1 MSINATSNNN
11 NIITAESNNGYK
23 SQVSMTPTIR
33 EEMEEEVEHEKEAEK
48 EMLRKSRENMRAS
61 RYISSSSSA
70 RLATGNAINNS
81 SNTFI
86 DSNNNPLRSNST
98 ITFEKVKVI
107 PRPRTQS
114 EQSILSSLSLKSLLD
129 NKISAKSAMQ
139 NGNNI
144 TTNNNNNN
152 SSSSTSATTNI
163 PQEAQIGFQEPF
175 TDDNRIG
182 IDQMKAGMPPI
193 VAHSPLDLPGS
204 LLKDVPAEIGLMI
217 PPTIENNNNI
227 SNDDKQM
234 MVGSTSTEAT
244 TATGKQGSIA
254 ATDDDEE
261 DREDIEAHNLTTQ
274 ALRKLSMLK
283 MGENNLLNPTESEK
297 DNVDESYSNN
307 YNDED
312 KIPKVT
318 EDAFSTQENN
328 NNNNNNSSNNI
339 PNGSLSLSSP
349 YDRQGPDNNDN
360 IEDDDETLKLG
371 RSESNFTA
379 TVDISSGVA
388 PTGNMTSVNM
398 IPKTIV
404 NTLTPSPPPPAP
416 PPSIRRD
423 PSIQESEQSMLF
435 VKDTRPEIEND
446 NLNKKIRSTHI
457 NSKVNAMTL
466 KGNSIQNAS
475 RQYTNGLP
483 TNQIGFNNNNNSN
496 STISMM
502 RQPQQLPFGTGN
514 KPNIYNTGPSSSTSL
529 TATMGVGVNGKST
542 KSIKQIN
549 NPKKPL
555 YMPAVLRNVSETN
568 LTNDDFRDPGSMDRI
583 NEEDAMIE
591 EEEDDDENDDGV
603 SGIIG
608 NDTMSSNGS
617 ARDYLSMYSGGGNI
631 NSLDRHLIKNTDS
644 SHHGIKLHRTHTN
657 TQSSIHSTASSI
669 YSAYRHRFQ
678 DLVNYYQ
685 KDTNSSAG
693 SRSMNKQPTRTHWVP
708 DSERDSCHACHTKFS
723 MLERKHHCRHC
734 GELFCQKDLPDMV
747 YLNSDAQFC
756 QLRQFGGGVLVK
768 VCHGCY
774 IANDEYMQAIKLKKL
789 KRMEEQQLQLRK
801 EQQNG
806 NADEYMP
813 IRRRNG
819 QRSVENRRESVAGS
833 VPVDWN
839 WSSF

>member
-1 MSINATSNNN
+1 
-11 NIITAESNNGYK
+11 
-23 SQVSMTPTIR
+23 
-33 EEMEEEVEHEKEAEK
+33 
-48 EMLRKSRENMRAS
+48 MRTS

-70 RLATGNAINNS
+70 RLATGNINNT
-81 SNTFI
+81 SNTYI
-86 DSNNNPLRSNST
+86 DNPLRSNST

-129 NKISAKSAMQ
+129 NKISAKGALQ
-139 NGNNI
+139 NNSNTNI
-144 TTNNNNNN
+144 NKETNNNL
-152 SSSSTSATTNI
+152 SSSATTNI

-204 LLKDVPAEIGLMI
+204 LLKDVPAEIGLTI
-217 PPTIENNNNI
+217 PSIAEHNN
-227 SNDDKQM
+227 DGKQIIT
-234 MVGSTSTEAT
+234 GCNSTAT
-244 TATGKQGSIA
+244 TTSIGKQNSYV
-254 ATDDDEE
+254 ATDDNDEQE
-261 DREDIEAHNLTTQ
+261 DTEDIESHNLTTQ

-283 MGENNLLNPTESEK
+283 MGEQNLLNLTEREN
-297 DNVDESYSNN
+297 DNIDEAHISLRTEEEE
-307 YNDED
+307 ED
-312 KIPKVT
+312 KIPTVIDNT
-318 EDAFSTQENN
+318 ITSQNEN
-328 NNNNNNSSNNI
+328 NNI
-339 PNGSLSLSSP
+339 PNELSSQSN
-349 YDRQGPDNNDN
+349 RQEIKNNDN
-360 IEDDDETLKLG
+360 DNIDDDDETLKLG
-371 RSESNFTA
+371 RSGSNFTA

-398 IPKTIV
+398 VPKTIV
-404 NTLTPSPPPPAP
+404 NTLTPSPPQPL
-416 PPSIRRD
+416 PSIRRN
-423 PSIQESEQSMLF
+423 PTPQESDRSLPF
-435 VKDTRPEIEND
+435 VKVAQTQNEDNNN

-475 RQYTNGLP
+475 RQYTNVLP
-483 TNQIGFNNNNNSN
+483 SNQNSLNNNNINNNSN
-496 STISMM
+496 NSMSMM
-502 RQPQQLPFGTGN
+502 RQPQQLPFGTSN
-514 KPNIYNTGPSSSTSL
+514 KPNIYNTGALSSTSL

-542 KSIKQIN
+542 KSIKQIS

-568 LTNDDFRDPGSMDRI
+568 LTNDDFRDPGSMDSI
-583 NEEDAMIE
+583 TEEDAMTE
-591 EEEDDDENDDGV
+591 EEQDEGRSHNDNDDGI

-617 ARDYLSMYSGGGNI
+617 ARDYLSMYSRGGNI
-631 NSLDRHLIKNTDS
+631 NSLDRHLINNTDGQQ
-644 SHHGIKLHRTHTN
+644 HGITLYRTHTN

-669 YSAYRHRFQ
+669 YSAYRQRFQ
-678 DLVNYYQ
+678 DLVNYYH
-685 KDTNSSAG
+685 KDTNSTTG
-693 SRSMNKQPTRTHWVP
+693 SRSTNKHHINKQPTRVHWVP
-708 DSERDSCHACHTKFS
+708 DSERDTCHACHTRFS

-734 GELFCQKDLPDMV
+734 GEIFCQKDLPDMI

-806 NADEYMP
+806 NSGATDEYMP